1 MYGGAHYVLE
11 AGQGYL
17 ELILPTRT
25 SRRLFGVVLFVATS
39 VFSSIL
45 VAVFLQFG
53 IPSNLTTVAAYLM
66 ILVLA
71 SVLFLGLDAWSLR
84 YLARHPEES
93 FRIVVQDAQLG
104 AYFHRLRTKSDAGDL
119 LLRVQGLRG
128 RMREALEGAGVQIPL

>member
-1 MYGGAHYVLE
+1 MYGGGPYVLE

-17 ELILPTRT
+17 ELIRPTRT
-25 SRRLFGVVLFVATS
+25 SRRLFGVVIFVASS

-45 VAVFLQFG
+45 FAAFLQFG

-71 SVLFLGLDAWSLR
+71 SVLFLRLDAWSLR

-93 FRIVVQDAQLG
+93 WRILVQEARLG
-104 AYFHRLRTKSDAGDL
+104 TYFHRLRMKPFGDAL
-119 LLRVQGLRG
+119 WLRVQGLRG